1 MRARGVALI
10 ASLAL
15 LVGGVS
21 GFVYA
26 SLRSPEPSTVPA
38 IEIDDEPSPDQQRPG
53 GRRQGSGKKNERT
66 RSGGPGGSGGSP
78 ADDPAGVRDGSGD
91 AGESEGSGEA
101 PGAQP
106 VPPPPPAPA
115 GTGDDDDD
123 DEPEDDGDDDAA
135 EADDST

>member
-1 MRARGVALI
+1 MRARDVALI

-15 LVGGVS
+15 LVGGVA
-21 GFVYA
+21 GFLYA

-38 IEIDDEPSPDQQRPG
+38 IEVEDEPSTGKQPG
-53 GRRQGSGKKNERT
+53 GRRQGSGTRNEQT
-66 RSGGPGGSGGSP
+66 RSGGAPGGSGQ
-78 ADDPAGVRDGSGD
+78 
-91 AGESEGSGEA
+91 A
-101 PGAQP
+101 PGARP
-106 VPPPPPAPA
+106 VPPPPPAAA